1 MKYED
6 TAKGFLRQIR
16 KLDALI
22 KNKIAEREQWKA
34 IALGTSMQ
42 LNERVQF
49 HGNQQKMAH
58 AVEKYIDIEKE
69 IDQCIDDLIAKK
81 QEVISV
87 IEQLKASEYDIL
99 HKVYVQN
106 LTLEEAA
113 YSCDKSYSWSTS
125 IHGRALKNL
134 QNILDER
141 KEVTNETSK

>member
-81 QEVISV
+81 QEVINV
-87 IEQLKASEYDIL
+87 IEQLNAVEYDIL
-99 HKVYVQN
+99 HKVYVQY
-106 LTLEEAA
+106 LTLHEVA
-113 YSCDKSYSWSTS
+113 YSIDKSYSSVTS
-125 IHGRALKNL
+125 IHGRALVNVKK
-134 QNILDER
+134 ILDER
-141 KEVTNETSK
+141 